1 MGRFF
6 TSFVRKS
13 KNRSIKRA
21 PQKLGGLTSPYS
33 SAKMALIVGDGD
45 LDSLVVPVERLNLE
59 EKLGVGAFGVVYKVT
74 VRGKVCAAKT
84 LHNVI
89 QDVPFYAHRSR
100 KSALRKFQ
108 NECRTLSRL
117 NHPNVVGFVGIHYK
131 DDNMYLIMEW
141 LQTDLHR
148 YLSEKPHCQLSDK
161 IHILHDVSKGLSYL
175 HNLSPPLIHFDLT
188 AFNILL
194 TNDLNAKIGDL
205 GVSKYA
211 NELWDDNPFISRFH
225 MANSGSLVANI
236 NKRNQSRYYLPPE
249 YNFRWHLTPS
259 TKLDIFSFGYLII
272 HTVNSEVPYT
282 GYFCHE
288 NISDYKREG
297 KLELMKRYAVH
308 SQMGV
313 SHCLYPL
320 VVGCLHDKPDHRPS
334 AKEVEITL
342 NGLCTKNPQQVFYV
356 IE

>member
-1 MGRFF
+1 
-6 TSFVRKS
+6 
-13 KNRSIKRA
+13 
-21 PQKLGGLTSPYS
+21 
-33 SAKMALIVGDGD
+33 MAGDGD
-45 LDSLVVPVERLNLE
+45 LDSLIVPVEGLDLE
-59 EKLGVGAFGVVYKVT
+59 EKIGVGAFGVVYKVT

-84 LHNVI
+84 LPKVIIHHNS
-89 QDVPFYAHRSR
+89 FYARGNR
-100 KSALRKFQ
+100 ESALRKFQ

-131 DDNMYLIMEW
+131 DDNMYLIMEC

-188 AFNILL
+188 AFNVLL
-194 TNDLNAKIGDL
+194 TKDLNAKIGDL

-211 NELWDDNPFISRFH
+211 NELWDDHPFVGGVLGVIGRGIGLFG
-225 MANSGSLVANI
+225 AFGGLFTE
-236 NKRNQSRYYLPPE
+236 RNRSQYYLPPE
-249 YNFRWHLTPS
+249 YNFQWHLTLS
-259 TKLDIFSFGYLII
+259 TKLDIFSFGNLII
-272 HTVNSEVPYT
+272 HTVNSEVPNVCLSEI
-282 GYFCHE
+282 FNLE
-288 NISDYKREG
+288 NISDVKREG
-297 KLELMKRYAVH
+297 KLELMKRYHAVH

-320 VVGCLHDKPDHRPS
+320 VVSCLHDEPDHRPS

-342 NGLCTKNPQQVFYV
+342 KGLCTKNPQQVLFV

>member
-1 MGRFF
+1 
-6 TSFVRKS
+6 
-13 KNRSIKRA
+13 
-21 PQKLGGLTSPYS
+21 
-33 SAKMALIVGDGD
+33 MAGDGD
-45 LDSLVVPVERLNLE
+45 LDSLVVPVEGLDLE
-59 EKLGVGAFGVVYKVT
+59 EKVGVGAFGVVYKVT

-84 LHNVI
+84 LPKVIVHHNL
-89 QDVPFYAHRSR
+89 FYARGNR
-100 KSALRKFQ
+100 ESALRKFQ

-194 TNDLNAKIGDL
+194 TKDLNAKIGDL

-211 NELWDDNPFISRFH
+211 NELWDDHPFFGGVVGAII
-225 MANSGSLVANI
+225 AE
-236 NKRNQSRYYLPPE
+236 RNRSQYYLPPE
-249 YNFRWHLTPS
+249 YSFRWHLTPSLS
-259 TKLDIFSFGYLII
+259 TKLDIFSFGNLII
-272 HTVNSEVPYT
+272 HTVNSEVPNVCLSGTFNY
-282 GYFCHE
+282 E
-288 NISDYKREG
+288 NISDYIHKG
-297 KLELMKRYAVH
+297 KLELMKRYHAVH

-334 AKEVEITL
+334 AEEVEITL
-342 NGLCTKNPQQVFYV
+342 KGLCTKNPQQVLHY